1 MIPHVNS
8 ELFSLS
14 QAHYKMKK
22 TYLSNSLLCSKLVIF
37 HILFNNVGF
46 LLLHF

>member
-22 TYLSNSLLCSKLVIF
+22 NIFVYFFTKLKIGHLSYSI
-37 HILFNNVGF
+37 
-46 LLLHF
+46 